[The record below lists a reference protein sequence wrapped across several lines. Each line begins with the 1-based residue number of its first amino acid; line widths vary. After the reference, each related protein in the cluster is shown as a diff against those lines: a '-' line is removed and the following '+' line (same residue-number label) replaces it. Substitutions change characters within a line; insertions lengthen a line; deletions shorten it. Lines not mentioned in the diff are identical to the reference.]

1 MAILRLAY
9 ASELPPPEEMVR
21 RLQSGEAPTG
31 PGPGGGGRAAVSGGG
46 AVAVAQAQPKTEALA
61 GPRTFEETVALI
73 EAKRDVK
80 LFMDVQRYVKLVA
93 FQPGRITFE
102 PTPDCPSDLTRRLAG
117 KLREWTGRPWL
128 VATEGGGGG
137 ESLYEQQKRRLA
149 EERAAIEAD
158 PFVQAVMAA
167 FPGAELGQVRRLDV
181 APVESPVLG
190 DVDAAEDE

>member
-1 MAILRLAY
+1 M
-9 ASELPPPEEMVR
+9 
-21 RLQSGEAPTG
+21 
-31 PGPGGGGRAAVSGGG
+31 
-46 AVAVAQAQPKTEALA
+46 
-61 GPRTFEETVALI
+61 
-73 EAKRDVK
+73 
-80 LFMDVQRYVKLVA
+80 KLVS

-102 PTPDCPSDLTRRLAG
+102 PTPECPSDLTRRLSG

-158 PFVQAVMAA
+158 PFVRAVMET